1 MSLEYGIKFAF
12 PKVLPFW
19 VSIPSNIKTNH
30 DLLLM
35 ATTNATIIR
44 NRGVN
49 IQDGMTLHDSKTFAI
64 ILLIILLSILD
75 AFFTLELISL
85 GARETNPIM
94 CYYLKHGA
102 LVFFAVKYLLTFA
115 SILLVLA
122 LKERY
127 GAKFTV
133 PARAILAF
141 SVIALGIVVHWE
153 VYLIYF

>member
-1 MSLEYGIKFAF
+1 MWYCFCSLYYFVIQGQH
-12 PKVLPFW
+12 PFK
-19 VSIPSNIKTNH
+19 SKKTNYDILTDTAH
-30 DLLLM
+30 
-35 ATTNATIIR
+35 ANIER
-44 NRGVN
+44 YRGVN
-49 IQDGMTLHDSKTFAI
+49 MQDGMTLHDSKTFAI
-64 ILLIILLSILD
+64 ILLIISLSILD

-127 GAKFTV
+127 GARFTV
-133 PARAILAF
+133 SVRTILAF
-141 SVIALGIVVHWE
+141 PVIALGIVVQWE